1 MPSQPRQLLAC
12 HACGLVQKR
21 PTLRAGERA
30 QCARCDST
38 IHDPARRESSRRQT
52 ASAALAALLL
62 YPVAIH
68 LPIMS
73 LERFGHHTEA
83 SIWTGTIGML
93 RDGEWLVGG
102 IVFLCSIILP
112 LGKLIALFVLTARPF
127 GITRRHQA
135 RTYRIVEW
143 TGRWGMLDVLL
154 IALVVTWVKVG
165 DLVDVK
171 AGPGV
176 VAFTLCVLLSLLASA
191 RFDPHVLW
199 EEEPALRVDEA

>member
-1 MPSQPRQLLAC
+1 MEADAHSLLAC
-12 HACGLVQKR
+12 HACGLIQQR
-21 PTLRAGERA
+21 PALETGERA
-30 QCARCDST
+30 LCSRCRTIVLDPTHRDGSRAR
-38 IHDPARRESSRRQT
+38 T

-73 LERFGHHTEA
+73 LERFGYHSEA

-93 RDGEWLVGG
+93 QDGEWLVGG
-102 IVFLCSIILP
+102 VVFFCSILLP
-112 LGKLIALFVLTARPF
+112 LAKLIALFALTAQPF
-127 GITRRHQA
+127 GIGRRHQA

-143 TGRWGMLDVLL
+143 AGRWGMLDVLL

-165 DLVDVK
+165 DIVEVTP
-171 AGPGV
+171 GPGV
-176 VAFTLCVLLSLLASA
+176 LAFTLCVLLSLLASA

-199 EEEPALRVDEA
+199 EQESGPAADQA